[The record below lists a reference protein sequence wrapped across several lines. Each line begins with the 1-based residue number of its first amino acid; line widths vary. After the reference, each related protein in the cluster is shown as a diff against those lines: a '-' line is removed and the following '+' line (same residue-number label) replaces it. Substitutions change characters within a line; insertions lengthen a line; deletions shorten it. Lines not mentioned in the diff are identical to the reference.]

1 VRILAS
7 CSLILSLVLCRVAR
21 SEEAS
26 RGDELLKAKTAQLE
40 RLQAEVDALRE
51 ETGDSRQILI
61 QVQVVELSLTKL
73 ATLGIGLPRF
83 DRNLTG
89 LALLSKVKEGTQPVD
104 SQKPAAGLIQALRQ
118 EKIAK
123 ILAEPSFVVLE
134 GVPASLECGTG
145 VPVPT
150 ILADGSKKIEHQ
162 QFGTRVDVV
171 AARLGQQKVRLQ
183 IRASV
188 RELDP
193 TLSITIDGDTV
204 PGSRNRDVDNT
215 IEVQL
220 GHTAVFGAIVQER
233 LRNTADSETKQE
245 PEAVDQIQTLFLV
258 TPELI
263 DSRAK

>member
-1 VRILAS
+1 MRILAS
-7 CSLILSLVLCRVAR
+7 GSLILSLVLHSVAR
-21 SEEAS
+21 GEYAP
-26 RGDELLKAKTAQLE
+26 RGDELLKEKTAQLE
-40 RLQAEVDALRE
+40 RLQAEVDALRH

-73 ATLGIGLPRF
+73 AKLGIALPRLN
-83 DRNLTG
+83 RNLTG
-89 LALLSKVKEGTQPVD
+89 LTLSSKDKEGAQPVG
-104 SQKPAAGLIQALRQ
+104 SQKAVVDLLQALRQ
-118 EKIAK
+118 DKVAK

-150 ILADGSKKIEHQ
+150 ILSDGSKKIEHQ

-171 AARLGQQKVRLQ
+171 AARLGDQKVRLQ

-188 RELDP
+188 READR

-204 PGSRNRDVDNT
+204 PGSRNRDMDNT

-233 LRNTADSETKQE
+233 LRNTADSVTKQE
-245 PEAVDQIQTLFLV
+245 PEAG
-258 TPELI
+258 
-263 DSRAK
+263 